1 MSSSITKK
9 KKKKERKINMEQ
21 FNFDR
26 NEIEK
31 NKMQQETLTSFE
43 AKENFISILLDR
55 VFRWQK
61 NNKVELTLQRCAQ
74 AIDIFHRGTI
84 QPPRFRGEWRKSRQV
99 ERCRRVDQP
108 ISFPTVW
115 YSRIH
120 VKPLGSTR
128 PVDEGKKLT
137 GRCDLNDRHFIKTR
151 EYTLSAI
158 NVPRT

>member
-9 KKKKERKINMEQ
+9 KRKKERKINMEQ

-61 NNKVELTLQRCAQ
+61 NNKVELTLQRCA
-74 AIDIFHRGTI
+74 
-84 QPPRFRGEWRKSRQV
+84 
-99 ERCRRVDQP
+99 
-108 ISFPTVW
+108 
-115 YSRIH
+115 
-120 VKPLGSTR
+120 
-128 PVDEGKKLT
+128 
-137 GRCDLNDRHFIKTR
+137 
-151 EYTLSAI
+151 
-158 NVPRT
+158 

>member
-9 KKKKERKINMEQ
+9 KRKKERKINMEQ

-61 NNKVELTLQRCAQ
+61 NNKVELTLQRC
-74 AIDIFHRGTI
+74 T
-84 QPPRFRGEWRKSRQV
+84 
-99 ERCRRVDQP
+99 
-108 ISFPTVW
+108 
-115 YSRIH
+115 
-120 VKPLGSTR
+120 
-128 PVDEGKKLT
+128 
-137 GRCDLNDRHFIKTR
+137 
-151 EYTLSAI
+151 
-158 NVPRT
+158 

>member
-9 KKKKERKINMEQ
+9 KRKKERKINIEQ

-61 NNKVELTLQRCAQ
+61 NNKVELTLQRCA
-74 AIDIFHRGTI
+74 
-84 QPPRFRGEWRKSRQV
+84 
-99 ERCRRVDQP
+99 
-108 ISFPTVW
+108 
-115 YSRIH
+115 
-120 VKPLGSTR
+120 
-128 PVDEGKKLT
+128 
-137 GRCDLNDRHFIKTR
+137 
-151 EYTLSAI
+151 
-158 NVPRT
+158 